1 MLIDTDFAVAI
12 AVAIAVNN
20 DNNNNTNTN
29 NNNNMFSFDTLINKR
44 YYYLCT
50 KLIYIIVCL
59 VTDDTHNLSVDDQ
72 KDRCT
77 CSFIK
82 Y

>member
-1 MLIDTDFAVAI
+1 MLIDTDF

-20 DNNNNTNTN
+20 DNNNNTNT

-59 VTDDTHNLSVDDQ
+59 VTDGTHNLSVDDQ